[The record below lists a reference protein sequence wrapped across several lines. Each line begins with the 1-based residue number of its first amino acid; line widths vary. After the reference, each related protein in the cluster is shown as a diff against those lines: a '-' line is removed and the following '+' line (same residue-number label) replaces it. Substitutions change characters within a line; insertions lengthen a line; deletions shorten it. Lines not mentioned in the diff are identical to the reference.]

1 LQLIG
6 YLDSPF
12 VRRVAVTAK
21 FLGIDLEHRELSI
34 FRDFEEFSAINPLV
48 KVPTLVCDDGQV
60 LVDSGLIID
69 YLESRRGGSNLM
81 PSDESNYVRA
91 LSVIGTALV
100 AKEKIVQL
108 IYELETRPESLRN
121 PKWVKRVDTQL
132 TAAWDLLER
141 QYADVDGWLCGD
153 QISQADIT
161 TAIAW
166 KFGQFRYPQRI
177 PAKRYP
183 ALFALSERAEA
194 LPEFLACPIE

>member
-1 LQLIG
+1 MQLIG

-21 FLGIDLEHRELSI
+21 FLGVELEHRKLSI

-69 YLESRRGGSNLM
+69 YLESRQGGSSLM
-81 PSDESNYVRA
+81 PSEEASYVRA
-91 LSVIGTALV
+91 LSVIGAAMV

-108 IYELETRPESLRN
+108 IYEIDSRPAELQHEPWIERI
-121 PKWVKRVDTQL
+121 DTQL
-132 TAAWDLLER
+132 SGAFGLLEK
-141 QYADVDGWLCGD
+141 QFADTETWLFGD

-166 KFGQFRYPQRI
+166 AFGQFRYPQRV
-177 PAKRYP
+177 PADRYP
-183 ALFALSERAEA
+183 SLSALSARAEA
-194 LPEFLACPIE
+194 LPEFLACPVD